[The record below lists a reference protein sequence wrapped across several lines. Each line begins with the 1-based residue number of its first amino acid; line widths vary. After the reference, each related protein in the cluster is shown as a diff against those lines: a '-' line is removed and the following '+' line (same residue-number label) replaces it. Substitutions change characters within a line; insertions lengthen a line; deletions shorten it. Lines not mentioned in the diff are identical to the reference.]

1 MQVPREMR
9 LTQHMQ
15 KAPTD
20 DTHHTVKG
28 LSLIDDM
35 EQVDHLMEILVIM
48 DHLVMTDILQD
59 MDHLDVD
66 HQGVDHQEEDL
77 LVPLEILD
85 LQDLKDHQ
93 EYLDLKEKEDIQDLQ
108 DLKDHQDHWEEQC
121 SHPIYTEINPLLK
134 WC

>member
-9 LTQHMQ
+9 LTQCMQ

-28 LSLIDDM
+28 LSLIDNM
-35 EQVDHLMEILVIM
+35 EQMDHLMEILVIM

-59 MDHLDVD
+59 VD

-77 LVPLEILD
+77 LVPLVHLEIHD

-93 EYLDLKEKEDIQDLQ
+93 EYLDLKEKEDIQDL
-108 DLKDHQDHWEEQC
+108 KDHQDHQEEQC
-121 SHPIYTEINPLLK
+121 SHPIHTEINPLLK

>member
-1 MQVPREMR
+1 MMQVPREMR

-15 KAPTD
+15 KAQTD
-20 DTHHTVKG
+20 DTHHTIKG
-28 LSLIDDM
+28 LSLIEDM

-48 DHLVMTDILQD
+48 DHLVMTDIPQDVDHQD
-59 MDHLDVD
+59 MD

-77 LVPLEILD
+77 LVHLEILD

-108 DLKDHQDHWEEQC
+108 DLKDHQDHQEEQC

-134 WC
+134 

>member
-1 MQVPREMR
+1 MMQVPQEMR

-20 DTHHTVKG
+20 DTHHTIKG

-59 MDHLDVD
+59 VDHQDVD
-66 HQGVDHQEEDL
+66 HQGVDHQEEDF

-93 EYLDLKEKEDIQDLQ
+93 
-108 DLKDHQDHWEEQC
+108 DHQEEQC
-121 SHPIYTEINPLLK
+121 SHPIHTEINPLLK

>member
-1 MQVPREMR
+1 MMQVPWEMR
-9 LTQHMQ
+9 LTQRIQ
-15 KAPTD
+15 KAPSYRQRTVTHRRHGTSGPPDGDPSDNGSSGD
-20 DTHHTVKG
+20 DRHPSRHG
-28 LSLIDDM
+28 PPRHGAP
-35 EQVDHLMEILVIM
+35 E
-48 DHLVMTDILQD
+48 
-59 MDHLDVD
+59 
-66 HQGVDHQEEDL
+66 VDHQEEDL
-77 LVPLEILD
+77 LVHLEILD

>member
-1 MQVPREMR
+1 
-9 LTQHMQ
+9 MQ

-28 LSLIDDM
+28 LSLIEDM

-48 DHLVMTDILQD
+48 DHLVMTDIPQ
-59 MDHLDVD
+59 DVD
-66 HQGVDHQEEDL
+66 HQDVNHQGVDHQEEDL
-77 LVPLEILD
+77 LVPLVHLEILD

-108 DLKDHQDHWEEQC
+108 DLKDHQDHREEQC
-121 SHPIYTEINPLLK
+121 SHPMYTEINPLLK